1 MTHQVVNNQSA
12 EIHSFD
18 ILNNS
23 IDGNNRVR
31 CNVPE
36 SLNLQTA
43 NIQLNSNVQSEHSIT
58 MGGGNFVN
66 SIINGTLQNQDSFGN
81 WINHIIADSPCSVD
95 DSGLESSVS
104 SVQDSYSSRLD
115 DGYVLDELP
124 KVVALNAGF

>member
-1 MTHQVVNNQSA
+1 
-12 EIHSFD
+12 
-18 ILNNS
+18 
-23 IDGNNRVR
+23 
-31 CNVPE
+31 
-36 SLNLQTA
+36 
-43 NIQLNSNVQSEHSIT
+43 

-115 DGYVLDELP
+115 NHQPLTEQLFNITDVSPVWACSTEKT
-124 KVVALNAGF
+124 KVCFPSAYHLASWSILSLLF